1 MAINRGVLHFSTGC
15 KHIHSLTGMN
25 VEKRAVMELIIY
37 FEASIDKVILQS
49 EKERE
54 QLNSRKKIQGLHQK
68 SRIDAECIQRA
79 IKNLN
84 TGEYPPSSKRTG
96 GLKQEGEKNV
106 LHKKEEHG
114 NQGVETA

>member
-1 MAINRGVLHFSTGC
+1 MHC
-15 KHIHSLTGMN
+15 LTGKN

-37 FEASIDKVILQS
+37 YEASIDKVILQS
-49 EKERE
+49 EKELE
-54 QLNSRKKIQGLHQK
+54 QLNSRKKIQSLHQK

-84 TGEYPPSSKRTG
+84 TGEYPPSSERTG
-96 GLKQEGEKNV
+96 GLIQQEGEKNV
-106 LHKKEEHG
+106 LHKKEEHD

>member
-1 MAINRGVLHFSTGC
+1 VNNTGVLHFSTVC
-15 KHIHSLTGMN
+15 KHMHSLTGMN

-37 FEASIDKVILQS
+37 FEVSIDKVILQS
-49 EKERE
+49 VKELE
-54 QLNSRKKIQGLHQK
+54 QLNSRKKIQGLYEK
-68 SRIDAECIQRA
+68 SRIDAESIRRA

-84 TGEYPPSSKRTG
+84 AGEYPPSSLGTG

-106 LHKKEEHG
+106 LHKKEEHD

>member
-1 MAINRGVLHFSTGC
+1 
-15 KHIHSLTGMN
+15 MN
-25 VEKRAVMELIIY
+25 VEKRAVMELIIN

-49 EKERE
+49 IKELG

-84 TGEYPPSSKRTG
+84 AGEYPPSSLGTG
-96 GLKQEGEKNV
+96 GLIQKEGENNV
-106 LHKKEEHG
+106 LHKKEEHE

>member
-1 MAINRGVLHFSTGC
+1 M
-15 KHIHSLTGMN
+15 HSLTGMN

-37 FEASIDKVILQS
+37 FEASIDKVILQA
-49 EKERE
+49 EKELE
-54 QLNSRKKIQGLHQK
+54 QLNSRKKIQGLYEK

-79 IKNLN
+79 INNLN
-84 TGEYPPSSKRTG
+84 AGAYPPSSERTG

-106 LHKKEEHG
+106 LHKKEEHD